1 MTQWHD
7 FLNSHAVS
15 IETNSANHSVINRL
29 FDLTH
34 LGLIAVRGADAA
46 TFLQGQLTNDIRV
59 VTATQSQLSGCCT
72 QKGRLLA
79 LVHVLCISDT
89 FYLQLPAERQS
100 ALIKHLKNYVLRS
113 KVTLTDASAELLQ
126 IGLTGADS
134 AALLANCGLTLPT
147 TVNAMTSNGELHV
160 IRLAGALPR
169 VKIFGDFQAI
179 SALWTQLT
187 AAQVRPATSTEWR
200 LSEIQAGIPQIYDRT
215 TEVFVPQMI
224 NLQLLDGISFRKGC
238 YTGQEVVARM
248 QHIGTLKRQMYRAE
262 VTTDTPPQPGDE
274 LFCAAST
281 SQQASGRVVDA
292 APLNAQR
299 YAVLAVVEISA
310 VTSGEAVR
318 LGENGAELTLELTKA
333 SVTPASAM

>member
-1 MTQWHD
+1 MKQWHD
-7 FLNSHAVS
+7 FLNSRAVS
-15 IETNSANHSVINRL
+15 IETNSASNSVTNRL

-34 LGLIAVRGADAA
+34 LGFIAVRGADAA
-46 TFLQGQLTNDIRV
+46 TFLQGQLTNDIRA

-79 LVHVLCISDT
+79 LAHVLRISDD

-100 ALIKHLKNYVLRS
+100 ALRKHLKNYILRS
-113 KVTLTDASAELLQ
+113 KVTLDDASAELLR
-126 IGLTGADS
+126 IGLAGADS
-134 AALLANCGLTLPT
+134 AALLANCGLQLPDA
-147 TVNAMTSNGELHV
+147 VNALTRSGDVHV
-160 IRLAGALPR
+160 MRLAGALPR
-169 VKIFGDFQAI
+169 VEIFGDFQAI
-179 SALWTQLT
+179 SALWNQLT
-187 AAQVRPATSTEWR
+187 AAQVRPAAPAEWR
-200 LSEIQAGIPQIYDRT
+200 LFEILAGIPQIYDQT
-215 TEVFVPQMI
+215 AEAFVPQML

-292 APLNAQR
+292 APLGAGR
-299 YAVLAVVEISA
+299 YALLAVVEISA
-310 VTSGEAVR
+310 VASGEAVR
-318 LGENGAELTLELTKA
+318 LGENGAELTLKMAEA
-333 SVTPASAM
+333 NGA

>member
-1 MTQWHD
+1 MITQWQD
-7 FLNSHAVS
+7 FLTTQAAPSS
-15 IETNSANHSVINRL
+15 SDSAANRL

-34 LGLIAVRGADAA
+34 FGLLAVRGADAA
-46 TFLQGQLTNDIRV
+46 TFLQGQLTNDIRA

-79 LVHVLCISDT
+79 RVRVLQISDT
-89 FYLQLPAERQS
+89 FYLQLPAERLL
-100 ALIKHLKNYVLRS
+100 ALCKHLKNYVLRS
-113 KVTLTDASAELLQ
+113 KVTLEDASAELLR
-126 IGLTGADS
+126 IGLAGADT
-134 AALLANCGLTLPT
+134 ATLLADCGLQLPDA
-147 TVNAMTSNGELHV
+147 VNALTSNGEVHV

-169 VKIFGDFQAI
+169 VEILGDFPAI
-179 SALWTQLT
+179 SALWERLD
-187 AAQVRPATSTEWR
+187 AAQVRFVTADEWR
-200 LSEIQAGIPQIYDRT
+200 LLDIQAGIPHIYDQT
-215 TEVFVPQMI
+215 AEAFVPQMI

-262 VTTDTPPQPGDE
+262 VVTDTPPQPGDD

-292 APLNAQR
+292 APIETGR

-310 VTSGEAVR
+310 VTSGEPVR
-318 LGENGAELTLELTKA
+318 LGENGAVLVLEMTEVNGA
-333 SVTPASAM
+333 